1 MHNVVVIQDPHNW
14 APANLQNGDVFIN
27 KKVVS
32 GVVLLSA
39 AKQEIYETE
48 LGSGE
53 WLLTF
58 EGYKALNKVANIQCV
73 APESLLLPDGRLVS
87 NPYMEIDPITNT
99 AQKFISRHVAIGKNS
114 IGKTY
119 ISSATIIFDAKLAF
133 VEEISKAMEK
143 NKDLGKYYMEGT
155 LSDEDKQTGMY
166 RLFDG
171 DMGIWMDRNLPE
183 ATAIIQRFISNK
195 NHGDRRVVTMSHK
208 AALQRQPCMPSVKV
222 KAIAGFAS
230 VLVGAHITDFSES
243 EISAMLQE
251 YTETGKVSGAEV
263 VETSE
268 DISKVNVD
276 DMENF
281 SLLSEGGIRF

>member
-1 MHNVVVIQDPHNW
+1 MIQHTEIQDPNSW
-14 APANLQNGDVFIN
+14 APANLQNGDIFIN
-27 KKVVS
+27 KKAVS
-32 GVVLLSA
+32 GVVLLNA
-39 AKQEIYETE
+39 DKQEIYETE

-58 EGYKALNKVANIQCV
+58 EGYKALNKVAGIQCI
-73 APESLLLPDGRLVS
+73 APESLLLPDGRVVS
-87 NPYMEIDPITNT
+87 NPYVEFDQGTNT
-99 AQKFISRHVAIGKNS
+99 AHKFIARCVAIGKNS
-114 IGKTY
+114 LGKPY

-133 VEEISKAMEK
+133 VEELSKAMEK

-155 LSDEDKQTGMY
+155 LTDEDKRDGMY

-171 DMGIWMDRNLPE
+171 DMGIWVNRSLPE
-183 ATAIIQRFISNK
+183 ATAIIQKFISNK
-195 NHGDRRVVTMSHK
+195 NNGDKRVVTMAHK
-208 AALQRQPCMPSVKV
+208 AALQRQPCMPPVKV

-230 VLVGAHITDFSES
+230 VLVGTHITDFSEI
-243 EISAMLQE
+243 EINAMLQE